1 MLGDFSSVFPFDF
14 FKTDEQK
21 KAEYEKE
28 IATNVA
34 AMEVQNRLNEGSAYS
49 NDPRFQEPIGPA
61 AVDPGITSG
70 RNFKGGPNSD
80 RIKNTSGYG
89 GGIGS
94 LMTMTPGL
102 TPSEQ
107 NLINIRGQAYSPQ
120 QQINLRQAEN
130 TNPAGNISQAA
141 LQKGFGLANVNKSTA
156 PTQALTGAGGGMD
169 YMTLLKILGMMQGGN
184 QNQSNVKPG
193 ITPGITPGV
202 AGNRIE
208 EQDLYARNRR

>member
-1 MLGDFSSVFPFDF
+1 MLGDFSSVYPFDF
-14 FKTDEQK
+14 LKTDEQK

-34 AMEVQNRLNEGSAYS
+34 AMEVQNRLNEGTAYS
-49 NDPRFQEPIGPA
+49 NDPRFQKPIGPA
-61 AVDPGITSG
+61 AANPLPSG
-70 RNFKGGPNSD
+70 VNFKGGLNSD

-89 GGIGS
+89 GGISS

-141 LQKGFGLANVNKSTA
+141 LQKGFGLANVNKNTA

-169 YMTLLKILGMMQGGN
+169 YMTLLKILGMMQGVN
-184 QNQSNVKPG
+184 SKPV
-193 ITPGITPGV
+193 TPGITPGV
-202 AGNRIE
+202 TSAVAGTKIQDE
-208 EQDLYARNRR
+208 DLYARYRR

>member
-1 MLGDFSSVFPFDF
+1 MSYYNPMTWSL
-14 FKTDEQK
+14 FKTDEEK

-49 NDPRFQEPIGPA
+49 NDPRFQKPIGPA

-70 RNFKGGPNSD
+70 LNFKEGPNSD

-94 LMTMTPGL
+94 LMTMTPPTL

-156 PTQALTGAGGGMD
+156 PTEALAAATGGMD

-184 QNQSNVKPG
+184 SKPV
-193 ITPGITPGV
+193 TPGITPGV
-202 AGNRIE
+202 TPGVAGSRIE